1 MLSIINFMHPLA
13 VSLENLTCKILAH
26 RAVPHKERVNDVPT
40 PFVTIIL
47 RLKSGK
53 LALRPVQVHV
63 QNESSLASQI
73 ARFVRATLK

>member
-1 MLSIINFMHPLA
+1 MLSIINFTQPLA
-13 VSLENLTCKILAH
+13 VPLENLTREILVH

-53 LALRPVQVHV
+53 LGPAAGA
-63 QNESSLASQI
+63 SS
-73 ARFVRATLK
+73 RAK